1 MARPQMHSRKEF
13 IDAAIEIADKEGLEG
28 LTLRRLGTELN
39 VSYTAVYTYF
49 KSRDDLLSALVE
61 RVSREIVEGIK
72 ATGTSPREV
81 ILAVGISARQTLAKR
96 PRLIP
101 VFAAGGTDGSDGAAD
116 AMLSI
121 VTVLEAAG
129 LRGEQL
135 TSAYRCIES
144 YIVGA
149 TVFDYGAAPDH
160 IKLRRQRYKQS
171 GHPEFVAIAKSDKST
186 IAHNEQAFV
195 AGLERLLVAFGL

>member
-39 VSYTAVYTYF
+39 VSYTAIYTYF
-49 KSRDDLLSALVE
+49 KSRDDLLAALVE
-61 RVSREIVEGIK
+61 RLSREIVDDINP
-72 ATGTSPREV
+72 TGTSPREV
-81 ILAVGISARQTLAKR
+81 ILAVGIATRRTLAKR

-101 VFAAGGTDGSDGAAD
+101 VFAMGGTDGSDGAAD

-121 VTVLEAAG
+121 VTMLEAAG
-129 LRGEQL
+129 LRGDQL
-135 TSAYRCIES
+135 TSAYRSIES
-144 YIVGA
+144 YIVGS

-160 IKLRRQRYKQS
+160 VKLRRQRYKQS
-171 GHPEFVAIAKSDKST
+171 GHPDFIAVAKSDKST
-186 IAHNEQAFV
+186 IAHNEEAFV
-195 AGLERLLVAFGL
+195 AGLEHLLVAFGL

>member
-1 MARPQMHSRKEF
+1 MARPQTHSRKEF
-13 IDAAIEIADKEGLEG
+13 IDASVEIVDKEGLEA
-28 LTLRRLGTELN
+28 LTLRRLGTELK
-39 VSYTAVYTYF
+39 VSYTAIYTYF
-49 KSRDDLLSALVE
+49 KSRDDLLAALVE
-61 RVSREIVEGIK
+61 RLSREIVDGIK
-72 ATGTSPREV
+72 VTGTSPRELV
-81 ILAVGISARQTLAKR
+81 LAVGISARRTLAKR

-101 VFAAGGTDGSDGAAD
+101 VFAMGGTDGSDGAAD

-121 VTVLEAAG
+121 VTVLESAG
-129 LRGEQL
+129 LHGEQL
-135 TSAYRCIES
+135 TSAYRSIES
-144 YIVGA
+144 YIIGA

-160 IKLRRQRYKQS
+160 VKLRRQRYRQS